1 MKKTV
6 SINLNGQVFIIDED
20 AFNELNTYLDS
31 IANRFANTDESAEI
45 ISDIEARIAE
55 LFLEYISASKQSITI
70 VDVFKVIGILGKPNE
85 FGDESH
91 EQNKQS
97 YNTHDEYNKK
107 RLYRDPDNRIIGGVA
122 AGIAAW
128 MNIDPVIMRVLFVV
142 SFFVFGPLLY
152 FILWI
157 IIPLARTPSQR
168 LEMRGEEVN
177 LNNIERIIREEF
189 QQVKDS
195 LKNLKKK
202 ENRRKIEH
210 EFSSIFNGI
219 ARVFHLFGKIIL
231 GFFVAIFMFVFM
243 IFIGVMTHII
253 PFDFFTTHCITTAP
267 ISNIFHVFISQSSS
281 ILLFWGIFL
290 FIGTILLSII
300 INLVKIITGNYR
312 RWWLIN
318 SIFTAITLIGLALII
333 YSTVK
338 EATHF
343 NISTEIK
350 SRNDIVIQKND
361 TLKLVISNDQREST
375 QNQNTLYSINDNGD
389 FSFSFSSNKC
399 HFKKGNLSIYS
410 NPELGFEQSKS
421 DSSYIVI
428 SRRANGNNITEATDN
443 CNKINYSFSINKSN
457 IKLASHYS
465 LINTKWRNQKL
476 YATIFIPNGSSIM
489 IERNGSTLANNLKE
503 GQTYTMKN
511 GKLE

>member
-1 MKKTV
+1 M
-6 SINLNGQVFIIDED
+6 
-20 AFNELNTYLDS
+20 
-31 IANRFANTDESAEI
+31 
-45 ISDIEARIAE
+45 
-55 LFLEYISASKQSITI
+55 
-70 VDVFKVIGILGKPNE
+70 
-85 FGDESH
+85 
-91 EQNKQS
+91 
-97 YNTHDEYNKK
+97 
-107 RLYRDPDNRIIGGVA
+107 
-122 AGIAAW
+122 
-128 MNIDPVIMRVLFVV
+128 
-142 SFFVFGPLLY
+142 
-152 FILWI
+152 
-157 IIPLARTPSQR
+157 
-168 LEMRGEEVN
+168 
-177 LNNIERIIREEF
+177 
-189 QQVKDS
+189 
-195 LKNLKKK
+195 KNLKKK

-300 INLVKIITGNYR
+300 INLLKIITGNYR

-375 QNQNTLYSINDNGD
+375 QNQNALYSINDNGD

>member
-6 SINLNGQVFIIDED
+6 SINLNGQVFVIDED
-20 AFNELNTYLDS
+20 AFNELNTYLDA
-31 IANRFANTDESAEI
+31 IANRFKNTEESAEI

-55 LFLEYISASKQSITI
+55 LFSEFISASKQSITI

-85 FGDESH
+85 FGEEFQ
-91 EQNKQS
+91 EQNRQS
-97 YNTHDEYNKK
+97 YETHDENYKK
-107 RLYRDPDNRIIGGVA
+107 SLYRDPDNRIIGGVA

-189 QQVKDS
+189 QQVKNS

-202 ENRRKIEH
+202 ENRRRIEH
-210 EFSSIFNGI
+210 EFSSIFEGV
-219 ARVFHLFGKIIL
+219 ARIFHLFGKIIL
-231 GFFVAIFMFVFM
+231 GFFVAIFMFIFM
-243 IFIGVMTHII
+243 IFIGIMTHII
-253 PFDFFTTHCITTAP
+253 PFDFLTTHCNSTAP

-290 FIGTILLSII
+290 FVGTILLSII

-312 RWWLIN
+312 SWWLLN
-318 SIFTAITLIGLALII
+318 SIFTALTLIGLALII

-343 NISTEIK
+343 NVSTEIK
-350 SRNDIVIQKND
+350 RRNDILINKND
-361 TLKLVISNDQREST
+361 TLNLVISSDLIDSFPNEKSI
-375 QNQNTLYSINDNGD
+375 YKINDNGD
-389 FSFSFSSNKC
+389 FSFSILSNKC
-399 HFKKGNLSIYS
+399 HFKNGKLSIF
-410 NPELGFEQSKS
+410 NNTELHFEQSKS
-421 DSSYIVI
+421 DSTYIEI
-428 SRRANGNNITEATDN
+428 TKKACGNSLNEAEEN
-443 CNKINYSFSINKSN
+443 CNKINFTWSINKN
-457 IKLASHYS
+457 TLHITPHFL
-465 LINTKWRNQKL
+465 LTNTKWRNQKL
-476 YATIFIPNGSSIM
+476 NAVIFIPCGKFIKIEQNSSKQICDL
-489 IERNGSTLANNLKE
+489 ND
-503 GQTYTMKN
+503 GQTYIMRN